1 MLGILRTMNK
11 SKDMLYLLYESLGH
25 LLLSVILILYLK
37 KDIAKLEKVQ
47 RKAEGM
53 TKGKE

>member
-1 MLGILRTMNK
+1 MNK